1 MIMLR
6 NLRTSSFLI
15 NRRLLLAA
23 AILALMTSLTVPAV
37 TRLLAWSELAMLM
50 AVSVALILVVQV
62 FARPVATNPEL
73 LMWRVGLIL
82 WSFLLSSEQF
92 FLRPMASA
100 SEALGSNFAGAAYAE
115 AGTWLVCAFVILLV
129 MVRGDSSFPS
139 LWSGNFRFVW
149 LFVAW
154 SFVSSFYSPARLLA
168 FAWLFKLTLA
178 VLVLQMCSSGIR
190 NRENIRTFLLAT
202 FWGFALLTLLPV
214 FHGIVTGQQAFAED
228 GRLNYF
234 DHPVHG
240 SQWAGITLLLAL
252 IVFEHRTK
260 LASFWV
266 AAMAIIMVASGGKA
280 GMLAAAICATILFVL
295 RRNARRALLLVLGLS
310 LIAWIVFSYT
320 PVSRYMEDY
329 SDSGAATSLT
339 GRTDLWRAAMPM
351 IMQSPILGHGYMS
364 SRFVSE
370 SNDLDDF
377 NWAPS
382 QMHNSFLEIAYTG
395 GVIGLILLLSLHYQ
409 VARQLWA
416 AVKSGEV
423 LAAAFVLYVDVVLQS
438 WVEGSVAG
446 KASDNFLVLVGLV
459 MISEKVVHFE
469 KPADRPHCLR
479 AGELAR
485 VS

>member
-1 MIMLR
+1 
-6 NLRTSSFLI
+6 
-15 NRRLLLAA
+15 
-23 AILALMTSLTVPAV
+23 
-37 TRLLAWSELAMLM
+37 
-50 AVSVALILVVQV
+50 
-62 FARPVATNPEL
+62 
-73 LMWRVGLIL
+73 
-82 WSFLLSSEQF
+82 
-92 FLRPMASA
+92 
-100 SEALGSNFAGAAYAE
+100 
-115 AGTWLVCAFVILLV
+115 
-129 MVRGDSSFPS
+129 
-139 LWSGNFRFVW
+139 
-149 LFVAW
+149 
-154 SFVSSFYSPARLLA
+154 
-168 FAWLFKLTLA
+168 LA